1 MNRTDFLI
9 EKERVVAKW
18 KLLEEMVDLIYYNHM
33 ESKEVIEHEIKKTW
47 DEIERLKPF
56 EERYCRK

>member
-9 EKERVVAKW
+9 EKERVMAQW
-18 KLLEEMVDLIYYNHM
+18 KLLEEMVDLIYYSHM
-33 ESKEVIEHEIKKTW
+33 ESKEVIEHEIEKTW
-47 DEIERLKPF
+47 NEIERLKLF